1 MNTLLHD
8 LGLLTMAEVAQL
20 LHCSKAHVCNAVAGR
35 VPGCKPIP
43 VVRLGRRALVRRQTL
58 LLWMEQNERS
68 GGTIQT
74 SPERGR
80 KSA

>member
-1 MNTLLHD
+1 
-8 LGLLTMAEVAQL
+8 
-20 LHCSKAHVCNAVAGR
+20 

-58 LLWMEQNERS
+58 LLWIEQNERS